1 MDISNYIY
9 KASNIKRELIEKLDY
24 GEVNEKT
31 ESINF
36 EHQEIKNLAQK
47 QIKNDYSIFTCN
59 GIKYK
64 KRKKNN
70 ERNILK
76 KAKLV
81 KYFIITIKKINFLLI
96 NCMIFINFFFPIFA
110 KNYGIRNSFLN
121 EITIKIIGNDTQNI
135 LFENFAYPPDE
146 IIIEGNPY
154 SLSEKNTIMNLTNYE
169 NIIKMR
175 WNSPLTDC
183 WRMFTGL
190 SNLIE
195 IDLTNFDFSEVT
207 RMNTMFQN
215 CLNLEYIKFNN
226 NIENKLIVGDMSYM
240 FDNCRSLKNLDLS
253 KLDTFKL
260 KKMSQTFS
268 NCWLLTS
275 LNFNG
280 FNTSLVITFMGMFYN
295 CSSLISLDL
304 SSFDTSQVTILNS
317 MFYLCTSL
325 TSINL
330 SSFSTSNVFTMD
342 RMFYDCNKLKSLD
355 LSNFDTSKT
364 EFLSI
369 LNFV

>member
-1 MDISNYIY
+1 
-9 KASNIKRELIEKLDY
+9 
-24 GEVNEKT
+24 
-31 ESINF
+31 
-36 EHQEIKNLAQK
+36 
-47 QIKNDYSIFTCN
+47 
-59 GIKYK
+59 
-64 KRKKNN
+64 
-70 ERNILK
+70 
-76 KAKLV
+76 
-81 KYFIITIKKINFLLI
+81 
-96 NCMIFINFFFPIFA
+96 MIFINFFFPIFA
-110 KNYGIRNSFLN
+110 KNYGKRNSFLN

-215 CLNLEYIKFNN
+215 CFNLEYINFNN
-226 NIENKLIVGDMSYM
+226 NIEKKLIVDDMSYM
-240 FDNCRSLKNLDLS
+240 FDKCRSLKSLDLS
-253 KLDTFKL
+253 KLDTYNL

-268 NCWLLTS
+268 NCWSLTS

-280 FNTSLVITFMGMFYN
+280 FNTSSVITFMGMFNN
-295 CSSLISLDL
+295 CSSLKSIDL
-304 SSFDTSQVTILNS
+304 SSFDTSQVTIFNS
-317 MFYLCTSL
+317 MFYFCSSL

-330 SSFSTSNVFTMD
+330 SSFRTSKAFTMD
-342 RMFYDCNKLKSLD
+342 RMFFECNKLKSLD
-355 LSNFDTSKT
+355 ISNFDTSNIKMMSNLFSNCSGLISLDISNFNIENADEIENMLT
-364 EFLSI
+364 NCNNLQYINISNFKGKNNTNTANLFERVPENITYCFNSI
-369 LNFV
+369 LF